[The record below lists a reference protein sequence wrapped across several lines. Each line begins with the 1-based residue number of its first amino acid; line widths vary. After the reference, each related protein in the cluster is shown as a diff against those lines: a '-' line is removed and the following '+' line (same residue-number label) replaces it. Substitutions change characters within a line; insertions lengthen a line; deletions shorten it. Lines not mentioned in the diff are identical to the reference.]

1 MVWFKFLRRS
11 LGRAATLLLVCA
23 ACEVALL
30 GVAFEAAAQTTSER
44 GKGDLLGSGK
54 SLFEDQRYEESI
66 QTLSAALL
74 RPGTSKEDRI
84 EIYRFLA
91 FNYLVLSQ
99 TEEAEAAVR
108 GLYVI
113 EPDFK
118 LEASESPRFRVF
130 FEDVKKRWEAEGR
143 PGATSEAKV
152 PAIAP
157 TIKHASPS
165 EWESGKQLR
174 VTGEVV
180 DPGGRA
186 AAVTVHYRTGSRG
199 KFLRLDAR
207 HRQGRFRA
215 TVPAAAVKPPLVE
228 YYIEVVD
235 DAGLPISTRGD
246 AAAPMRIAIPDPD
259 AGGTVLSSPWFWVAT
274 AVVVGGGV
282 TGALLLSR
290 DSQSGGGTVAP
301 TPPATSRVIVV
312 IGP

>member
-1 MVWFKFLRRS
+1 MVRFKFVRS
-11 LGRAATLLLVCA
+11 WLGRAFVSLLVCA

-30 GVAFEAAAQTTSER
+30 GEVPEAAAQGAGER
-44 GKGDLLGSGK
+44 AKGDLITTGK

-74 RPGTSKEDRI
+74 RPGASKSDRI
-84 EIYRFLA
+84 EVYRYLA
-91 FNYLVLSQ
+91 YNYLVLSQ

-113 EPDFK
+113 EPEFK
-118 LEASESPRFRVF
+118 LEPSESPRFRVF
-130 FEDVKKRWEAEGR
+130 FEDVNKRWEAEGR
-143 PGATSEAKV
+143 PGYTSEAKAQGV
-152 PAIAP
+152 AP

-186 AAVTVHYRTGSRG
+186 AAVAVRYRTGSRG
-199 KFLRLDAR
+199 KFKRMDAR
-207 HRQGRFRA
+207 YGQGRFRA
-215 TVPAAAVKPPLVE
+215 TIPASAVKPPLVE

-259 AGGTVLSSPWFWVAT
+259 SGGTVLSSPWFWVAT
-274 AVVVGGGV
+274 AVVVGGGI
-282 TGALLLSR
+282 TGAILLNR
-290 DSQSGGGTVAP
+290 DAESGGGNSAP